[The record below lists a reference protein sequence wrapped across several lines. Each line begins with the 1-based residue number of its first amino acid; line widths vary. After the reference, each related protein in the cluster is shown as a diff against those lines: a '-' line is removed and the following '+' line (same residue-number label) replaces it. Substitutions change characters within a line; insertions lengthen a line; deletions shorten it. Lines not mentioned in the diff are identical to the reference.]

1 MKNIIF
7 CPHPP
12 NKGQYNQYIRA
23 PVTKTPLNSSVQN
36 ARSLVTPSPL
46 RQSVHFKWRCYT
58 KTNGAPR
65 TIFSKTTITQ
75 KVFSQSTYNFQ

>member
-1 MKNIIF
+1 MDISCVNYLKQCF
-7 CPHPP
+7 R
-12 NKGQYNQYIRA
+12 G

-46 RQSVHFKWRCYT
+46 RQSVQFKWRCYT